1 MPSTNTE
8 ETSHLEKSYCISGRQ
23 LKLNSAADIKPY
35 LEEIN
40 KKSDLVKINFSG
52 NTLGVEASK
61 ELAESLLNH
70 KNTLKEVNF
79 SDLYTGRLN
88 TEIPQSLEYLLPAL
102 LKCSALQVLDLSD
115 NAIGLQAI
123 DPLESYLSQAVTLE
137 HLILSN
143 NGMGPFAGARIGK
156 SLFVL
161 RQNKKKASKGS
172 LKSFICGRNRL
183 ENGSIDNLSV
193 GLKHHEDLEVLG
205 LYQNGIRPVGI
216 SKLIKFG
223 ISENKKLKVLDL
235 QDNTLT
241 LKASL
246 TLAAALDRWP
256 GLIELNLNDC
266 LMKPKGSRAVCKAL
280 AEGSFKKGLISLKLQ
295 YNELEEDSLEDLLN
309 AVENKMP
316 HLKKLELNGNRFEEE
331 CSMLKRLM
339 DVFEKRGV
347 GSLDDLDDLEEL
359 DSEEEEDEEEEEEGV
374 LEEEGEE
381 KQKANISSLEKEW
394 QGKEQDEDKNVNVL
408 TGELEQ
414 IHIK

>member
-8 ETSHLEKSYCISGRQ
+8 EISNVDESYSISGRQ

-35 LEEIN
+35 LDEIKEKCN
-40 KKSDLVKINFSG
+40 LLKINFSG

-61 ELAESLLNH
+61 KLAESLLKH
-70 KNTLKEVNF
+70 KDTLREVNF

-102 LKCSALQVLDLSD
+102 LKCSALEVLDLSD

-123 DPLESYLSQAVTLE
+123 DPLEKYLSQAVTLE

-161 RQNKKKASKGS
+161 RQNKKKASKCS

-183 ENGSIDNLSV
+183 ENGSIDNLSI
-193 GLKHHEDLEVLG
+193 GLKHHEDLEVLR

-223 ISENKKLKVLDL
+223 ISENKKLKVVDL

-241 LKASL
+241 IRASL
-246 TLAAALDRWP
+246 ALAAALDMWP
-256 GLIELNLNDC
+256 GLIELNINDC
-266 LMKPKGSRAVCKAL
+266 LMKPKGSKAVCRAF
-280 AEGSFKKGLISLKLQ
+280 AEGSSKKELISLRLQ
-295 YNELEEDSLEDLLN
+295 YNELEEDSLEDLVN
-309 AVENKMP
+309 AMENKFP
-316 HLKKLELNGNRFEEE
+316 HLKELELNGNRFEEE
-331 CSMLKRLM
+331 CPVLRRL
-339 DVFEKRGV
+339 VNIFEKRGV
-347 GSLDDLDDLEEL
+347 GALDDLDDLEEI
-359 DSEEEEDEEEEEEGV
+359 DSEEEEEEEEEEGE

-381 KQKANISSLEKEW
+381 EQKANISSLEKEW
-394 QGKEQDEDKNVNVL
+394 HGKEQDEDKNVSEL
-408 TGELEQ
+408 TGELEHT
-414 IHIK
+414 HI